1 MRVKWPLVAVVLG
14 VLCWAALCYAV
25 RYALMENI
33 RWVELCD
40 ASSTNPFCALRANLG
55 LVIHFQIL
63 PMIALALAL
72 PAFVL
77 RDRPGRA
84 LAYAALLVSLPALA
98 LYTVT
103 PAVFALL
110 LSLLRL
116 VRERSA
122 APATA

>member
-1 MRVKWPLVAVVLG
+1 MRVKGSLLAVVLG
-14 VLCWAALCYAV
+14 ILGWAALCYAV

-40 ASSTNPFCALRANLG
+40 AQSADPFCALRSGLG
-55 LVIHFQIL
+55 LVIHFQVL
-63 PMIALALAL
+63 PMVALALAL

-77 RDRPGRA
+77 RDRPGRP
-84 LAYAALLVSLPALA
+84 LAFAALLVSLPALA

-116 VRERSA
+116 VRQPERS
-122 APATA
+122 PA

>member
-1 MRVKWPLVAVVLG
+1 MRLKWPLVTAVLG
-14 VLCWAALCYAV
+14 TLCWLAACYAL
-25 RYALMENI
+25 RYLLMENT

-40 ASSTNPFCALRANLG
+40 GASTDGWCRIRSGLG
-55 LVIHFQIL
+55 LVIHFQVL
-63 PMIALALAL
+63 PVIALALAL

-84 LAYAALLVSLPALA
+84 LAWAGLLVSLPALA

-103 PAVFALL
+103 PAVFSLL

-116 VRERSA
+116 VRRRL
-122 APATA
+122 PANAS